1 MPDYELF
8 APDDATMRNAL
19 SLLGMTQKDGRRGTV
34 RYVMNYYGTKYVA
47 GVAQPGVFAI
57 VRWVPASVIGNA
69 FPPTGI
75 TLPVGVIATTPL
87 PANTGAMFF
96 G

>member
-1 MPDYELF
+1 MPDYEIS
-8 APDDATMRNAL
+8 APDDATMKTGL
-19 SLLGMTQKDGRRGTV
+19 SLLGLTQKDGRRGTV

-57 VRWVPASVIGNA
+57 VRWVPASVIGNP
-69 FPPTGI
+69 FPPSGVN
-75 TLPVGVIATTPL
+75 LPAGLTTTTPL
-87 PANTGAMFF
+87 PADSPKFF